1 MRVTPSIYTEG
12 IKAHNLETA
21 LTRPALAQA
30 ASGESAGVRVLAEDF
45 DAVVRE
51 HQQRI
56 YRVLNGVLR
65 DEDAAD
71 SLTQECFLRAWQ
83 QRAGFRGEAS
93 VATWLR
99 RIAVNL
105 AIDHQRNR
113 RAGFWRRLFASQ
125 PADAEVAA
133 EQMASVPDAAASPE
147 RRVLAREQAERVW
160 QIAGRLPM
168 QQRAIFVLRFAE
180 ELTLEEIAETLDLKL
195 GTVKAHLF
203 RAVHTVRAEMKGK
216 GAGI

>member
-113 RAGFWRRLFASQ
+113 RAGFWRRLFSSQ

-133 EQMASVPDAAASPE
+133 EHVGVEGPEEADPDGVGVLEVVETDGNRIRKLAE
-147 RRVLAREQAERVW
+147 DYLRRT
-160 QIAGRLPM
+160 GRALP
-168 QQRAIFVLRFAE
+168 Q
-180 ELTLEEIAETLDLKL
+180 
-195 GTVKAHLF
+195 
-203 RAVHTVRAEMKGK
+203 
-216 GAGI
+216 GAGVA